1 MDVGNMHALRLLL
14 VTQCPLHS
22 QDERLTGRT
31 GAVAAAD
38 NQSGQLLELLLR
50 PAEVKTLAR
59 LDAAAVLRDC
69 SQIGCE
75 IVVLH

>member
-31 GAVAAAD
+31 GSIVAVIDDRIAHLRTVA
-38 NQSGQLLELLLR
+38 LLQ
-50 PAEVKTLAR
+50 V
-59 LDAAAVLRDC
+59 LDAVSHRAVSC
-69 SQIGCE
+69 SSCSSVQQK
-75 IVVLH
+75 

>member
-38 NQSGQLLELLLR
+38 NQIAYLQTFSLPQLLDVVSHR
-50 PAEVKTLAR
+50 
-59 LDAAAVLRDC
+59 AVSC
-69 SQIGCE
+69 SSYSSVQQK
-75 IVVLH
+75 